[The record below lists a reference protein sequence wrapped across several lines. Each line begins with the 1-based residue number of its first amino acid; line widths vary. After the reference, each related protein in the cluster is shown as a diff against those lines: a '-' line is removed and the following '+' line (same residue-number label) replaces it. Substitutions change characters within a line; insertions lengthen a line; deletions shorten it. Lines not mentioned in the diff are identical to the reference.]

1 MIQGAKRMLAQGRK
15 IVIFP
20 QGTRVAPGVYAP
32 YRVGIAALY
41 EALDVP
47 IVPMAL
53 NSGVFWARHSV
64 RKKAGPNMVEFLP
77 PIPPGLPREDV
88 LERLASKLEAARNRP
103 VTHRR
108 APVRG

>member
-53 NSGVFWARHSV
+53 NSGVFWARPSV
-64 RKKAGPNMVEFLP
+64 RKTAGTTTVELLP
-77 PIPPGLPREDV
+77 PIPPALPAAAV
-88 LERLASKLEAARNRP
+88 LARLDSATAERGNRP
-103 VTHRR
+103 SRPEGRPPT
-108 APVRG
+108 